1 MIAPLGENVLL
12 LKMLLA
18 SNGIVVLEKQQHIC
32 DILVLPREY
41 RGEFHPLFRDPLFER
56 KRAVAEM
63 LLTQMEFGM
72 ELLC

>member
-32 DILVLPREY
+32 DTLVLP
-41 RGEFHPLFRDPLFER
+41 LFRKALFGR

-63 LLTQMEFGM
+63 LLA
-72 ELLC
+72 

>member
-18 SNGIVVLEKQQHIC
+18 LNGIVVFEKQQHIC

-41 RGEFHPLFRDPLFER
+41 RGEFHPLFREPYLD
-56 KRAVAEM
+56 KNV
-63 LLTQMEFGM
+63 LL
-72 ELLC
+72 L

>member
-32 DILVLPREY
+32 DTLVLPREY
-41 RGEFHPLFRDPLFER
+41 RGEFHPLFREPLFGQN
-56 KRAVAEM
+56 RAVVET
-63 LLTQMEFGM
+63 LLAQMEFGM
-72 ELLC
+72 